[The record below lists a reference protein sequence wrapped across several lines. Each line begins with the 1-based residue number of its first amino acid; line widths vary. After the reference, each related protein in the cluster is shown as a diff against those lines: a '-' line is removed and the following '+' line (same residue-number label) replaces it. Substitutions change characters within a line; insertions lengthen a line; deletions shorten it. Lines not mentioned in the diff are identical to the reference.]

1 MDLLWHCAV
10 NSCVNFLMNFQW
22 ISYEFRVNISVR
34 FSSTL
39 LPLDATL
46 FSTRNPFGIHAPCF
60 SEIHLCL
67 HFADLLAIYLQNHS
81 EFPGALRYAGRAPDR
96 MCNMR
101 NSRLELSTMILLPS
115 ESLSIAITNHIS
127 HKTQKNRKQNLPLSE
142 SDRGRI
148 LLSIFWP
155 SAGRSNAWESWIS

>member
-1 MDLLWHCAV
+1 M
-10 NSCVNFLMNFQW
+10 
-22 ISYEFRVNISVR
+22 SYEFRVHISAR

-67 HFADLLAIYLQNHS
+67 HLADLLAIYLQNHS

-96 MCNMR
+96 MCDMR

-127 HKTQKNRKQNLPLSE
+127 NKTHRKNRKQNLPLSE

-155 SAGRSNAWESWIS
+155 SARKVIPSGSWISLLLWLTADQFQVRRRCRSR